1 MDIRINFFGLLAIL
15 FITLKLIGIITW
27 NWTWVLAPIW
37 IPLAF
42 VLVLI
47 TICSLVSLISRKR

>member
-15 FITLKLIGIITW
+15 FITLKLIGVITW

-47 TICSLVSLISRKR
+47 IVCTLASFISRQR

>member
-15 FITLKLIGIITW
+15 FITLKLIGVITW

-42 VLVLI
+42 VLVII
-47 TICSLVSLISRKR
+47 TVCSLVSLISRKR